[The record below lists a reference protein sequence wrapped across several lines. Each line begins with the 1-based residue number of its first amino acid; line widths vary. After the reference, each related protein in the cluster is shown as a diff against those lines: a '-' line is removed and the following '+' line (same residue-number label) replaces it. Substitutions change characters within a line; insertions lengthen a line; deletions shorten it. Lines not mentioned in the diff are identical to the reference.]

1 MGSKSKSL
9 EKVEEEIR
17 RCSRCGKCRSVCP
30 VFAES
35 LAEAEVAR
43 GKIVLAGAAL
53 DGELGV
59 SRTLSRRM
67 TLCLNCKTC
76 VENCPAEVRA
86 DEIVLAARNY
96 LHESGKNPF
105 LKRAF
110 IDQVWTR
117 GRVFARFVQT
127 ASQLQPLLF
136 KRDEKG
142 GGVSRFPLA
151 GVDPDRR
158 IPLFEPESFLSRTPE
173 IIVPDKKP
181 DMRVGL
187 FLGCATNWV
196 YPEIG
201 ESVVR
206 ILRNAGVEIVIP
218 GEQECCGV
226 PMLNAG
232 DFGNARDQMKKNR
245 AAFGKHKVDA
255 IVTGCASCGL
265 ALKKE
270 MEEVL
275 EDGAYFPN
283 TPVYDFAELLSE
295 RFENSDPLDSSDPS
309 EGSDESD
316 GPENTVRVT
325 YHDPC
330 HLNRGQGITD
340 EPRRLIRSLPGVELV
355 EMSEPDRCCG
365 GGGLFS
371 LSHYDVAQKI
381 GARKAEMIDQTGAN
395 LVVTS
400 CPACMI
406 QLTDALA
413 RAGSDARVIHLAE
426 LVAKRQMP

>member
-1 MGSKSKSL
+1 MGRKSKSL

-35 LAEAEVAR
+35 LAEGQVAR
-43 GKIVLAGAAL
+43 GKIALAGAAL
-53 DGELGV
+53 DKDLDI

-67 TLCLNCKTC
+67 TLCLNCKSC
-76 VENCPAEVRA
+76 VEHCPSEVRV
-86 DEIVLAARNY
+86 DEIILAARNH
-96 LHESGKNPF
+96 LHEKGKNPF

-110 IDQVWTR
+110 IDLVWTR

-136 KRDEKG
+136 KQEEG
-142 GGVSRFPLA
+142 GAGVSRVPLI
-151 GVDPDRR
+151 GMDPERR
-158 IPLFEPESFLSRTPE
+158 IPLFESESLLSRTPE
-173 IIVPDKKP
+173 IISPEGEP
-181 DMRVGL
+181 RMRVGL

-196 YPEIG
+196 YPGIG
-201 ESVVR
+201 EAVIR
-206 ILRNAGVEIVIP
+206 ILRSSGVEIVIP

-232 DFGNARDQMKKNR
+232 DFESARGQMEKNR
-245 AAFGKHKVDA
+245 AAFEKHNVDA
-255 IVTGCASCGL
+255 VVTACASCGL

-275 EDGAYFPN
+275 DEGAYFKDV
-283 TPVYDFAELLSE
+283 PVYDLSE
-295 RFENSDPLDSSDPS
+295 FLSDSSDQFDQSDQS
-309 EGSDESD
+309 ETSDESD
-316 GPENTVRVT
+316 QSDGPVRVT
-325 YHDPC
+325 FHDPC
-330 HLNRGQGITD
+330 HLSRGQGIRD
-340 EPRRLIRSLPGVELV
+340 EPRRLIRSLPGVEFV
-355 EMSEPDRCCG
+355 EMSEADRCCG

-381 GARKAEMIDQTGAN
+381 GARKADSIRETGAD

-413 RAGSDARVIHLAE
+413 RAGVKTRVMHLAE
-426 LVAKRQMP
+426 LLAKRGTA